1 VTEKKE
7 EEDKEAEG
15 DDDEDQ
21 PPPEEVKPVKE
32 DDAFYSI
39 KYDSN
44 FTFSQFSFFTITTL
58 FFVGVNC
65 FTRKTPL
72 MQKRVWVCCTS
83 RR

>member
-1 VTEKKE
+1 MKFYFNLIDYSSKPAVTEKK

-39 KYDSN
+39 KYDPSLLH
-44 FTFSQFSFFTITTL
+44 SFNLI
-58 FFVGVNC
+58 
-65 FTRKTPL
+65 
-72 MQKRVWVCCTS
+72 
-83 RR
+83 